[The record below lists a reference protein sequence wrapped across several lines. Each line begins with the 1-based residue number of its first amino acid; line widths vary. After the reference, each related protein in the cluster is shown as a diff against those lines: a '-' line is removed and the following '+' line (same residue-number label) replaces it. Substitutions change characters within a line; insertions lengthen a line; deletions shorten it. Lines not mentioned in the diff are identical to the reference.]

1 VERGGKDLS
10 DSDDEEVIQ
19 YSSDEMCIIKHND
32 GSKEVVI
39 MEAGGILVGATAKEV
54 APHAESTWERG
65 QTALEALRDEL
76 ADDADE
82 LVPMVNGG
90 LILSKLRSLMHDMVS
105 AYIFFS
111 LSLCLSLS
119 LSLSTIITPRPL
131 FVNRSVG
138 RTGRERAVGSA
149 AFFVRHGQRGSQ
161 GQAHAWERAHGLDGP
176 QRTGALV

>member
-1 VERGGKDLS
+1 
-10 DSDDEEVIQ
+10 
-19 YSSDEMCIIKHND
+19 M
-32 GSKEVVI
+32 
-39 MEAGGILVGATAKEV
+39 MEAGGILVGAAAKEI

-76 ADDADE
+76 AGDADE

-90 LILSKLRSLMHDMVS
+90 LILSKLRSLMHGMVS

-119 LSLSTIITPRPL
+119 LSLSFSVSLCLSFSTIIVPRPL

-138 RTGRERAVGSA
+138 RTGREWVVGSA
-149 AFFVRHGQRGSQ
+149 AFFVRHGQRGRQ
-161 GQAHAWERAHGLDGP
+161 GQAHAGERANGP
-176 QRTGALV
+176 VAPWRTGALV